1 MLRYTDKLARVKQ
14 IAIYLRKS
22 RQDEGLETEATLA
35 NHRTILTRIAD
46 EQNWAYD
53 VYEEVASSIDMDI
66 RTELTRMLKQVEK
79 SRYDAVLVIDV
90 DRLSR
95 SVKDSAII
103 KAILAENDVIIVTAD
118 LQVIDLNEDNDSL
131 VSDFMD
137 VLSSFEY
144 KQIRK
149 RLMRGKRAGA
159 EKGEWNNGVA
169 PFGYQVDKKNKT
181 LLIIEDQA
189 VIVRMIFT
197 WTIQKKGSTWIADE
211 LNRLGIKTKSKHA
224 FSEVAIRRIIRNETY
239 KGYLIRH
246 RIKWNGKK
254 KEKYPRENWVIVK
267 NAIPAIVSEEIWQ
280 QANEELNRRSKEPMR
295 IRAKTFGLTG
305 LVKCGYCGYS
315 LSVMKRKDRKTD
327 LVIRGCHH
335 KYPNGE
341 ICKNSSISYYALI
354 NAIMSELRSYEEKLI
369 AEISMLEFQES
380 DVQKDQ
386 ELKYV
391 TLESLLKKVDKAIQQ
406 IDIAFEEAIIN
417 VEEYKL
423 KRKNLFEQKES
434 LNEEKIVVEH
444 KVVKKGN
451 DEKKEILSELTM
463 FLDDYYTLS
472 QKQLNSRLRAFILKV
487 ELFNNRGVEI
497 KLRVKIYYV

>member
-1 MLRYTDKLARVKQ
+1 MLRYTNKLERVKQ

-35 NHRTILTRIAD
+35 NHRNILTRIAD
-46 EQNWAYD
+46 EQNWNYD
-53 VYEEVASSIDMDI
+53 IYEEVASSIDMDI
-66 RTELTRMLKQVEK
+66 RTELTRMLKQMK
-79 SRYDAVLVIDV
+79 TAHYDAVLVIDV

-103 KAILAENDVIIVTAD
+103 KAILAENDVLIITAD
-118 LQVIDLNEDNDSL
+118 LQVINLNEDNDSL

-159 EKGEWNNGVA
+159 QKGEWNNGVA
-169 PFGYQVDKKNKT
+169 PFGYQVDKVNKT
-181 LLIIEDQA
+181 LVIIEDQA
-189 VIVRMIFT
+189 MIVRMIFS

-211 LNRLGIKTKSKHA
+211 LNRLGIKTKNKHA
-224 FSEVAIRRIIRNETY
+224 FSEVAIRRIVRNETY
-239 KGYLIRH
+239 KGCLVRH

-254 KEKYPRENWVIVK
+254 KEKHPKENWVIVK

-280 QANEELNRRSKEPMR
+280 QANDELNKRSKEPMR
-295 IRAKTFGLTG
+295 IRASTFGLTG

-315 LSVMKRKDRKTD
+315 LSVMKRKDRRTD
-327 LVIRGCHH
+327 LVIRGCHR
-335 KYPNGE
+335 KYPTGE
-341 ICKNSSISYYALI
+341 VCKNSSISYYAVI
-354 NAIMSELRSYEEKLI
+354 NAIMGELRSYEEKLI
-369 AEISMLEFQES
+369 DEISMLEFQES

-434 LNEEKIVVEH
+434 LSEAKTFVEHIVV
-444 KVVKKGN
+444 KNGS
-451 DEKKEILSELTM
+451 DEKKEILSELDI
-463 FLDDYYTLS
+463 FLHDYHTLS
-472 QKQLNSRLRAFILKV
+472 QKQLNSRLRAFIEKI
-487 ELFNNRGVEI
+487 ELLNDCGVEN
-497 KLRVKIYYV
+497 KPRVKIYYV

>member
-1 MLRYTDKLARVKQ
+1 MLRYIDKLACVKQ

-22 RQDEGLETEATLA
+22 RQDEGHETEATLA
-35 NHRTILTRIAD
+35 NHRNILTRIAD
-46 EQNWAYD
+46 EQNWYYD
-53 VYEEVASSIDMDI
+53 IFEEVASSIDMDSRI
-66 RTELTRMLKQVEK
+66 ELTKMLKQMK
-79 SRYDAVLVIDV
+79 TGRYDAVLVIDV

-103 KAILAENDVIIVTAD
+103 KAILAENDVLIITAD

-169 PFGYQVDKKNKT
+169 PFGYKVDKENKT

-189 VIVRMIFT
+189 LIVRMVFT

-211 LNRLGIKTKSKHA
+211 LNRLGIKTKNKHA

-239 KGYLIRH
+239 KGCLIRH

-254 KEKYPRENWVIVK
+254 KEKHPTDNWVIVK
-267 NAIPAIVSEEIWQ
+267 NTLPAIVSEEIWE
-280 QANEELNRRSKEPMR
+280 QAINELNQRSKEPMR
-295 IRAKTFGLTG
+295 IRASTFGLTG

-315 LSVMKRKDRKTD
+315 LSIMRRKDRKTD
-327 LVIRGCHH
+327 LVIRGCHR
-335 KYPNGE
+335 KYPSGE

-354 NAIMSELRSYEEKLI
+354 NAIMGELRVYEEKLKEEVSKL
-369 AEISMLEFQES
+369 EIQES
-380 DVQKDQ
+380 DVQREQK
-386 ELKYV
+386 LKYV
-391 TLESLLKKVDKAIQQ
+391 TLESVLKKIDKAIQQ

-423 KRKNLFEQKES
+423 KRKNIFEQKES
-434 LNEEKIVVEH
+434 LNEEKKLVEKIVV
-444 KVVKKGN
+444 KNGS
-451 DEKKEILSELTM
+451 DEKKEVLTKLKI
-463 FLDDYYTLS
+463 FIHEYHTLS
-472 QKQLNSRLRAFILKV
+472 QKQLNSCLRAFIEKV
-487 ELFNNRGVEI
+487 ELFNDRGKENNP
-497 KLRVKIYYV
+497 RVNIYYV

>member
-35 NHRTILTRIAD
+35 NHRSILTRIAN
-46 EQNWAYD
+46 EQIWNYD

-79 SRYDAVLVIDV
+79 GRYDAVLVIDV

-169 PFGYQVDKKNKT
+169 PFGYQVDKEHKT
-181 LLIIEDQA
+181 LLIIEEQA
-189 VIVRMIFT
+189 AIVRMIFT
-197 WTIQKKGSTWIADE
+197 WTVQKKGSTWIADE
-211 LNRLGIKTKSKHA
+211 LNRLGIKTKNKHV
-224 FSEVAIRRIIRNETY
+224 FSEVAVRRIIRNETY
-239 KGYLIRH
+239 KGSLIRH

-254 KEKYPRENWVIVK
+254 KEKHPKENWVIVE
-267 NAIPAIVSEEIWQ
+267 NVLPEIVGKEIWQ
-280 QANEELNRRSKEPMR
+280 QANNELNQRSKEPMR
-295 IRAKTFGLTG
+295 IRASTFGLSG

-327 LVIRGCHH
+327 LVIRGCHR
-335 KYPNGE
+335 KYPSGE

-354 NAIMSELRSYEEKLI
+354 NAIMGELRSCEEKLEE
-369 AEISMLEFQES
+369 EILKLEI
-380 DVQKDQ
+380 QKTCFHEDQ
-386 ELKYV
+386 KLKQ
-391 TLESLLKKVDKAIQQ
+391 TTIKTQLKKIDKAIQQ

-434 LNEEKIVVEH
+434 LNEEIVFVEERF
-444 KVVKKGN
+444 VKNGV
-451 DEKKEILSELTM
+451 DDKKEVLAEFNI
-463 FLDDYYTLS
+463 FFHDYHNLS
-472 QKQLNSRLRAFILKV
+472 QKQINSRLRAFIK
-487 ELFNNRGVEI
+487 EIKLFNNRVVETEPG
-497 KLRVKIYYV
+497 VKIYFV